1 MKSLLAALGLI
12 ILATSCSCSEEK
24 PNFNKEEILEMLR
37 EGAPDLEVILP
48 PSINEPL
55 VHCHEFLPP
64 CKNGYKVKIKNMEV
78 TGLYYEDQK
87 KAYKSAK
94 AIRGY
99 HLRNWAFDQV
109 AGEPILERFFEENLN
124 ARKVE

>member
-1 MKSLLAALGLI
+1 MKRFFVFIGLMCLAF
-12 ILATSCSCSEEK
+12 SCSCSNEE
-24 PNFNKEEILEMLR
+24 PNYSKEDILSMLR
-37 EGAPDLEVILP
+37 EGAPDLEIILP
-48 PSINEPL
+48 PSINEQL
-55 VHCHEFLPP
+55 VPCYEFLPP

-109 AGEPILERFFEENLN
+109 SGEPILERFFEKHLG